1 MARFEAKMNYSTFV
15 EKETDVIY
23 GTIQVRLA
31 REEWDVPYYIVSDD
45 VFAHERREF
54 DGRSELQE
62 ILDMISFFYNETDAE
77 LESVVILKPFSEAIA
92 ATESFSDWLEEWQR
106 YFHLSG
112 LKDVG
117 YIHDVARPD
126 ADAIAQ
132 ILEDHGFEKE
142 LMSEDENRAFY
153 FYSTALPV
161 PVDFPN
167 DEEGIVLQQLK
178 NAGCD
183 LEKPREVEFILLIE
197 NKRMAKKAARL
208 VSQHGFE
215 TSLHEEEQ
223 GYALSCTL
231 EMVLTYKA
239 VKAKLKELEDLT
251 TEFGAVLDGWSAMT
265 DEVEQ

>member
-54 DGRSELQE
+54 DGRGELQE

-77 LESVVILKPFSEAIA
+77 LESVVILKPFPEAIA

-161 PVDFPN
+161 PVTS
-167 DEEGIVLQQLK
+167 
-178 NAGCD
+178 
-183 LEKPREVEFILLIE
+183 
-197 NKRMAKKAARL
+197 RMTRKA
-208 VSQHGFE
+208 SFYN
-215 TSLHEEEQ
+215 S
-223 GYALSCTL
+223 
-231 EMVLTYKA
+231 
-239 VKAKLKELEDLT
+239 
-251 TEFGAVLDGWSAMT
+251 
-265 DEVEQ
+265 